1 MSPIPEKV
9 PQPSSMDSLME
20 LYTGAAKAHNLVLAE
35 HLAALARIAALEK
48 QLEWLKRQ
56 MFGTSSEKLH
66 SNHLDKPEQDGPRPG
81 DPGATDQGSGDPN
94 YSTGPG
100 PEIANDSN
108 TQDSQAGGMRK
119 PTSRIGWKKAGHGWG
134 KIPADLPRVDVIVPL
149 TDEQQELLKMGVLI
163 KIRDEITER
172 IAVHPKTLYVKRFFR
187 PLFARLDAQGNRTVL
202 PLAPID
208 SPIEKGRAD
217 LSILAFLIVSKF
229 LDHLPLDRI
238 RKIFLRQ
245 GHHLATSTMVHW
257 LSDLH
262 ELLRPIYLAMITE
275 LKAGNLIHADETI
288 CRVMV
293 NEKAIEEDKKKH
305 KTHPGYLWVYIGSG
319 HILYEYTHSR
329 GSEHPLRFL
338 TGSFPEQEFHGTLQ
352 GDGYAGYNAICKKNK
367 LVRAGCHAHARRYFM
382 EALPKYPFV
391 KEFLEMY
398 TDLFNIEA
406 QCTEQM
412 QSAEERLKIRERRS
426 GPLLARM
433 HTWVENAA
441 QIALPQDALGE
452 AVTYF
457 LGQWEELKVFLKNGR
472 IPLDNNISERALRPV
487 VLGRNNFL
495 YFGSE
500 KGAERGATFYS
511 LVQSCAAL
519 GINPLEYLE
528 DVLGRIDSHPNRRI
542 TELTPA
548 GWKAVRNKATI
559 Q

>member
-1 MSPIPEKV
+1 
-9 PQPSSMDSLME
+9 ME
-20 LYTGAAKAHNLVLAE
+20 
-35 HLAALARIAALEK
+35 
-48 QLEWLKRQ
+48 
-56 MFGTSSEKLH
+56 
-66 SNHLDKPEQDGPRPG
+66 
-81 DPGATDQGSGDPN
+81 
-94 YSTGPG
+94 
-100 PEIANDSN
+100 
-108 TQDSQAGGMRK
+108 RK
-119 PTSRIGWKKAGHGWG
+119 PVPKAGRLKAGHGWG
-134 KIPADLPRVDVIVPL
+134 KIPAELPRVDVIVPL
-149 TDEQQELLKMGVLI
+149 TDEQQELLKLGVLI

-187 PLFARLDAQGNRTVL
+187 PLFARLDADGSRTVL

-245 GHHLATSTMVHW
+245 GHHLATSTMVNW
-257 LSDLH
+257 LSDLN
-262 ELLRPIYLAMITE
+262 ELLLPIYLAMVAE

-288 CRVMV
+288 CRVMI
-293 NEKAIEEDKKKH
+293 NEKGIEEDKKKH

-338 TGSFPEQEFHGTLQ
+338 TGSTPDQGFHGTLQ

-367 LVRAGCHAHARRYFM
+367 LVRAGCHAHARRYFV

-391 KEFLEMY
+391 KEFLGMY
-398 TDLFNIEA
+398 KDLFNIEA
-406 QCTEQM
+406 ECTEQKK
-412 QSAEERLKIRERRS
+412 SAEERLKIRELRS
-426 GPLLARM
+426 QPLLDLMR
-433 HTWVENAA
+433 TWVENAA
-441 QIALPQDALGE
+441 QMALPQDALGE

-457 LGQWEELKVFLKNGR
+457 LGQWIELKVFLKDGH

-500 KGAERGATFYS
+500 AAAVRGATFYS

-548 GWKAVRNKATI
+548 GWKAIRNKALI